1 MAPRRLRKWSERLTV
16 RATAYVALTIVMF
29 AGFGVLLNINEG
41 RDVILDRLMT
51 RTEDMA
57 TFVADLTGS
66 HVAELNAFELEVILE
81 EVTRQRDV
89 RIAEII
95 NPKGHVI
102 ADGRDGKTDFLRK
115 STSPVVLKAL
125 ASRQKV
131 IAHDKLF
138 IEAAVPVVVADKFQ
152 GLVYLRV
159 SLDGL
164 WSAVAHLTDR
174 YIHLAVALIVIAIP
188 LAAFFMA
195 RATRQIRRVTS
206 AVGQIADG
214 DLDFEFA
221 ESAPGEVG
229 ELQAAFNHMKAVL
242 KDNIAENERLALTD
256 LVTGLPNRQAFR
268 RAVKRLVRHDASR
281 GAVMF
286 IDLDHFKK
294 VNDTFGHHVG
304 DQLLKLVSAR
314 LDDFFAAYP
323 SADKP
328 VVARLG
334 GDEFTVLLP
343 AAAEAENAE
352 LLASRMVKVIS
363 HPFSLQGQ
371 EIVIGASVGVTMF
384 PDDGRDPDKLLRNAD
399 LAMYAA
405 KENGRQ
411 TVHLYSPRMEQA
423 TVERLKLEGEL
434 RKAIANGEFVVFYQ
448 PKIAC
453 EDGRV
458 VAAEALVRWKHPTR
472 GLLTPAAFLPVA
484 EEAGLVAELS
494 WQVLERAAQEMADL
508 GRGPHPISLAV
519 NLSATQFE
527 QPDFADRVTIIL
539 GKSRLPPACLEL
551 ELTESLAMRD
561 PDRVIKRMA
570 PLKRRGVR
578 LAIDDFGTGYS
589 SLSYLTR
596 LPIDTVKIDGSF
608 IAAARDSANDRAL
621 VTTILGMA
629 ESLKF
634 QTVAEGVETDA
645 DFAFVRQHGAT
656 LAQGFLFSPA
666 MPYQEFAGFWRTFGR
681 RGPQNQPAAQRSRQG
696 AA

>member
-1 MAPRRLRKWSERLTV
+1 MGPGRLRKWSGRLTV

-29 AGFGVLLNINEG
+29 TGFGVLLNINEG

-89 RIAEII
+89 KIAEII
-95 NPKGHVI
+95 DPSGHVI
-102 ADGRDGKTDFLRK
+102 ADGEDGKANFLRK
-115 STSPVVLKAL
+115 SQSPVVLQAL
-125 ASRQKV
+125 ASQQKV
-131 IAHDKLF
+131 IAHDKQF
-138 IEAAVPVVVADKFQ
+138 VEAAVPVVVGEKFQ

-164 WSAVAHLTDR
+164 WSGVAHLTGR
-174 YIHLAVALIVIAIP
+174 YIHLAIVLIVIAIP

-242 KDNIAENERLALTD
+242 KDNIAENERLAFTD

-268 RAVKRLVRHDASR
+268 RAVKRFLGHGASR
-281 GAVMF
+281 GAVLC

-304 DQLLKLVSAR
+304 DELLKLVSAR
-314 LDDFFAAYP
+314 LEDFFAFYP
-323 SADKP
+323 SGDKP

-334 GDEFTVLLP
+334 GDEFTVLVP

-352 LLASRMVKVIS
+352 LLAMRMVKVLG

-371 EIVIGASVGVTMF
+371 EIVIAASVGVTMF

-423 TVERLKLEGEL
+423 TVERLKIESEL
-434 RKAIANGEFVVFYQ
+434 RKAIANGELVVFYQ

-453 EDGRV
+453 EDARV

-472 GLLTPAAFLPVA
+472 GLLAPAAFLPVA
-484 EEAGLVAELS
+484 EEAGLIAELS
-494 WQVLERAAQEMADL
+494 WQVLEQAAEEMAHL
-508 GRGPHPISLAV
+508 ARGEHPISIAV
-519 NLSATQFE
+519 NVSATQFE
-527 QPDFADRVTIIL
+527 QADFADRVTIIL
-539 GKSRLPPACLEL
+539 GKSRLPPASLEL

-561 PDRVIKRMA
+561 PDRVIERMA
-570 PLKRRGVR
+570 PLKKRGVR
-578 LAIDDFGTGYS
+578 FAIDDFGTGYS

-596 LPIDTVKIDGSF
+596 LPIDTVKIDRSF

-634 QTVAEGVETDA
+634 QTVAEGIESEE
-645 DFAFVRQHGAT
+645 DFVFVRQHGAT
-656 LAQGFLFSPA
+656 LAQGFLFSPP
-666 MPYQEFAGFWRTFGR
+666 MPYQEFAVFCETFRR
-681 RGPQNQPAAQRSRQG
+681 RGASGESAGQLPRRRAS
-696 AA
+696 